1 MPRSPRSSPW
11 LINGDG
17 LGTIGTL
24 NGSESRDPDGD
35 PITYFWRNVGTLAA
49 EILDQGAARPRVKFT
64 GGKGLYEFE
73 LEVTDDKGL
82 RSFARI
88 AVRIADPQPN
98 PI

>member
-1 MPRSPRSSPW
+1 VR
-11 LINGDG
+11 
-17 LGTIGTL
+17 
-24 NGSESRDPDGD
+24 
-35 PITYFWRNVGTLAA
+35 
-49 EILDQGAARPRVKFT
+49 FT

-73 LEVTDDKGL
+73 LEVQDDKGL